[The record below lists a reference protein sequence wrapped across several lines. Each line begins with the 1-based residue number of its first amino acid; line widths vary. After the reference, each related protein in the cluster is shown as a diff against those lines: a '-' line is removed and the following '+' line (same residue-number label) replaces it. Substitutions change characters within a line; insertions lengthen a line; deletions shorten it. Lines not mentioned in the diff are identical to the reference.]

1 MKRVKISEEN
11 KAILKN
17 SEKFDKKQQTHWKRQ
32 GKLNQEVTEAI
43 HDMCKAM
50 GGEIVIDNDIDDSPL
65 ITYDGGCHAE
75 YNSTICGVVTAIR
88 ATEKR
93 GFKQF
98 QVDLEECEEYD
109 CDRIEFDDACQI
121 FDFVYYKFDEWLHD
135 PDKDN
140 DVDLDEIG
148 EQD

>member
-32 GKLNQEVTEAI
+32 WKLNQEVTEAI

-65 ITYDGGCHAE
+65 ITYDGGRHAE

-98 QVDLEECEEYD
+98 QVDLEECEGYD